1 MRSVAI
7 AFALAV
13 ALALPRAALAES
25 WATAQARQLTDQ
37 GERLVARGEV
47 EAALGRYTQALDLDG
62 SYGPAYLGL
71 ARARLVR
78 GDPAEADRV
87 LSQGIW
93 RVMGFAEG
101 LMARARLRLGL
112 RRRPE
117 AARDAIDAARLA
129 SVDARAVA
137 EAEALCVAAG
147 ALPAA
152 LGLARRLVVLTAGDP
167 AAHAEALLRARALM
181 AVVAEVDPVAGGERG
196 RGEVRAALYGYARG
210 GR

>member
-1 MRSVAI
+1 MRRVGI
-7 AFALAV
+7 ALVLAG

-37 GERLVARGEV
+37 GDRLVARGEV
-47 EAALGRYTQALDLDG
+47 EAALGRFTQALDLDG
-62 SYGPAYLGL
+62 SYGPAYLAL

-87 LSQGIW
+87 LSQGIS

-101 LMARARLRLGL
+101 FMARARLRLGL
-112 RRRPE
+112 GRRPE

-129 SVDARAVA
+129 SDDPRFVT
-137 EAEALCVAAG
+137 EAEALCVEAG

-152 LGLARRLVVLTAGDP
+152 LGLARQIVALTAGDP
-167 AAHAEALLRARALM
+167 EAHAAALLRARALM

-196 RGEVRAALYGYARG
+196 RGEVRAALSRYARG
-210 GR
+210 PR